1 MASPLERIT
10 INPKQGGGRPC
21 VRGTRIRVSD
31 VLNLFAAGLSAEQII
46 KEMPDLEPGDLKAC
60 LQYASR
66 LVDHPTL
73 AV

>member
-10 INPKQGGGRPC
+10 INPKQCGGRPC

>member
-1 MASPLERIT
+1 
-10 INPKQGGGRPC
+10 
-21 VRGTRIRVSD
+21 
-31 VLNLFAAGLSAEQII
+31 
-46 KEMPDLEPGDLKAC
+46 MPDLEPGDLKAC